1 MTFTNRGR
9 QMSILQHVQNF
20 ALQAD
25 LAKKRISSI
34 RDAQGHVN
42 PAIIAPK
49 VPIAFTIVVRTVIAV
64 LDTPAR
70 VDVVYGRARLQS
82 VV

>member
-25 LAKKRISSI
+25 LAKKRISSM

-49 VPIAFTIVVRTVIAV
+49 DPP
-64 LDTPAR
+64 TP
-70 VDVVYGRARLQS
+70 RLGLAQLGDL
-82 VV
+82 